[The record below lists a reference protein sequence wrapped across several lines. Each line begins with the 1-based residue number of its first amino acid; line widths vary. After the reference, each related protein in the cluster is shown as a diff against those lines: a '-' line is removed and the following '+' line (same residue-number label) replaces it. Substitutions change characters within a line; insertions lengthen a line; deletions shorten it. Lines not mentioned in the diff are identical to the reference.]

1 MANHTGS
8 EGHLAIGA
16 NTVAEL
22 KSWSLSVSAS
32 TIDDTELSDAW
43 MTKKAGLNSW
53 SGGCEAFW
61 DETDTNGQEALTIGA
76 SVTGNFYPEGTG
88 SGNTLYSGTML
99 VTSIERSSSVDG
111 MVEVAFSFEGTGTL
125 TQSNP

>member
-16 NTVAEL
+16 NTIAEL

-32 TIDDTELSDAW
+32 TIDDTELSDSW

-53 SGGCEAFW
+53 SGGCEAYW
-61 DETDTNGQEALTIGA
+61 DETDTNGQEALTIGT
-76 SVTGNFYPEGTG
+76 SVTGNFHPEGATG
-88 SGNTLYSGTML
+88 TLYSGTML
-99 VTSIERSSSVDG
+99 VTSIERSASVDG

-125 TQSNP
+125 TQSTV